1 MATKR
6 PKIHFASVDEILCA
20 PVPKDATTEIRIDQI
35 RPFEHHPFKVVDDER
50 MADLVESIRN
60 NGVLVP
66 VLVRP
71 DDEGGYEMISGH
83 RRMHAAK
90 LAGLV
95 TIPAVIKE
103 MTDDDATIAMVDANI
118 QREEILPSERAFS
131 LKMKMDAMRHQ
142 GKKLAIEEQREEA
155 RKNSVGLDQDK
166 LNTSDIECRRQD
178 GEKTTSDTECRK
190 EENGEL
196 SSDTECRN
204 LKADEVTSDTE
215 CRKNES
221 SNQSDL
227 RNVETAWLVGE
238 KFGLKGI
245 QVRKYIRLTYLK
257 EELLK
262 LVDEKKL
269 SIALGVEISYFNQ
282 YIQQWLYEYVKDNG
296 FLKPQQIAALKQCR
310 NIDQISQ
317 SEMITIMNA
326 ALPHAA
332 PSGKIQFS
340 RRTLDQYFP
349 ASYST
354 KDRERVLLGLLKQ
367 WHDQQ
372 ESEGMS

>member
-50 MADLVESIRN
+50 MAGLVESIRN

-71 DDEGGYEMISGH
+71 DDEGTYEMISGH

-95 TIPAVIKE
+95 TSPAVIKE

-155 RKNSVGLDQDK
+155 RRGIFENDYGDFI
-166 LNTSDIECRRQD
+166 TSDTQCRKLD
-178 GEKTTSDTECRK
+178 GEGLTSDTQCRKLESIDDSSDTQYRKVEPMDASSDTECRK
-190 EENGEL
+190 YENLGK
-196 SSDTECRN
+196 D
-204 LKADEVTSDTE
+204 KG
-215 CRKNES
+215 
-221 SNQSDL
+221 
-227 RNVETAWLVGE
+227 RNVEMAWIVGE
-238 KFGLKGI
+238 KFGLKGV
-245 QVRKYIRLTYLK
+245 QVRKYIRLTHLK
-257 EELLK
+257 DELLK

-310 NIDQISQ
+310 NINQISQ
-317 SEMITIMNA
+317 SDMITIMNA
-326 ALPHAA
+326 ALPHAS
-332 PSGKIQFS
+332 PNGKIQFS
-340 RRTLDQYFP
+340 RKTLDQYFP

-372 ESEGMS
+372 ESEGMN